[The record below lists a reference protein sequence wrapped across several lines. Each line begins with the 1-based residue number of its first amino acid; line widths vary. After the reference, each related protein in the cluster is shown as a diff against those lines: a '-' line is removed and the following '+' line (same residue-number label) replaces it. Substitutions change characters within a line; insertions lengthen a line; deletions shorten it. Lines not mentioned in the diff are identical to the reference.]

1 MMLNSVS
8 AGVLTL
14 AVVVSA
20 LVATMA
26 LVGWALIPILLQVVT
41 LGL

>member
-1 MMLNSVS
+1 MMLKSVPD
-8 AGVLTL
+8 GVPVL

-26 LVGWALIPILLQVVT
+26 VLGWALIPILLQVVT